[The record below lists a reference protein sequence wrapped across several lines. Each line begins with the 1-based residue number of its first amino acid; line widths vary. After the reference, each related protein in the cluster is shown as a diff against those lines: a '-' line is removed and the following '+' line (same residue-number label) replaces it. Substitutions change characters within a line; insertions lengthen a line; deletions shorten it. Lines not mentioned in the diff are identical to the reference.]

1 MKNLSKWITKANVS
15 ISSYNSNDRRRFVL
29 QSLLILRRLLGNPAF
44 KERPAFKQ
52 LDGPGLYCPNVP
64 PDFARME
71 LFANTPRYAGL
82 CVRDRCSNWKGY
94 CLLGVAVTI
103 ASKPLSGIEN
113 AIAELCPI
121 RSNCRWRLENG
132 DETCNLCASI
142 VDYNLDE
149 SIDLVR
155 MGVPTS

>member
-1 MKNLSKWITKANVS
+1 VRTSIQSSNL
-15 ISSYNSNDRRRFVL
+15 YRHLVL
-29 QSLLILRRLLGNPAF
+29 HSLLILRRLLSNPDF
-44 KERPAFKQ
+44 NEQPAFKQ
-52 LDGPGLYCPNVP
+52 LDEPGLHCPNVP
-64 PDFARME
+64 PDLSRMKLVE
-71 LFANTPRYAGL
+71 GTSRYAGL

-103 ASKPLSGIEN
+103 ASQPLSGIEN
-113 AIAELCPI
+113 PIAESCPI

-132 DETCNLCASI
+132 DETCNLCTSI
-142 VDYNLDE
+142 FDYNLDE

>member
-1 MKNLSKWITKANVS
+1 MAKATVNT
-15 ISSYNSNDRRRFVL
+15 SSCTSNTLRRFVV
-29 QSLLILRRLLGNPAF
+29 QSLLMLRRLLGNPEF
-44 KERPAFKQ
+44 NDRPAFKQ
-52 LDGPGLYCPNVP
+52 LDEPGLYCPNVP

-82 CVRDRCSNWKGY
+82 CVRDRCSSWKGY

-103 ASKPLSGIEN
+103 ASQPLSGIEN
-113 AIAELCPI
+113 PTAESCPI

-132 DETCNLCASI
+132 DETCNLCTSI